1 MTGTLDRDPTATSDL
16 LAATLRATRRRD
28 RRRRV
33 AVLSVLGVLAAGLL
47 VASVALGGS
56 VTIPVREIPA
66 ALLGQADPLTQFV
79 ILDKRLPRAVV
90 ALLVGALLGLSGVI
104 YQRLIG
110 NPLATPDIIGITSGA
125 GVGAVGVLV
134 LGGAGLAVSGG
145 AIIGAVAAAGLVF
158 LLSWRGGTA
167 TYRLVLVGIGVGACG
182 AAIISYL
189 LTYADAMQTTRAM
202 RWLIGS
208 LSAVTGGDVLPLALT
223 LLLGGVLVAVLTP
236 DLDALGLGDG
246 LAAGLGT
253 RVDRVR
259 VAVVLLGA
267 VLAAVATAAVG
278 PLGFVALVAG
288 PIAARLVPTA
298 GPFAAALVGAVLVA
312 AADLIAQSAP
322 GISPVPTGVITGLVG
337 APVLIYLLISK
348 GARR

>member
-1 MTGTLDRDPTATSDL
+1 MTMTPELERNAAIELLTA
-16 LAATLRATRRRD
+16 ALRATRRRE
-28 RRRRV
+28 RRRR
-33 AVLSVLGVLAAGLL
+33 AMVLTVLGGLALGLL
-47 VASVALGGS
+47 VASVAFGGS
-56 VTIPVREIPA
+56 VPIPA
-66 ALLGQADPLTQFV
+66 PEMVTALVGQGDPLTRFV
-79 ILDKRLPRAVV
+79 ILDRRLPRAVV
-90 ALLVGALLGLSGVI
+90 ALLVGALFGLSGVI

-125 GVGAVGVLV
+125 SVGAVGVVV

-145 AIIGAVAAAGLVF
+145 AILGAVAAATLVF
-158 LLSWRGGTA
+158 LLSWQGGSA

-182 AAIISYL
+182 AAITSYL

-208 LSAVTGGDVLPLALT
+208 LSAVTGGDVLPLVLT
-223 LLLGGVLVAVLTP
+223 LLLGGALVAALTA

-253 RVDRVR
+253 RVQLIRIV
-259 VAVVLLGA
+259 VVLLGA

-278 PLGFVALVAG
+278 PIGFVALVAG
-288 PIAARLVPTA
+288 PIAARLLPTA
-298 GPFAAALVGAVLVA
+298 GPFAAALIGAVIVA

-322 GISPVPTGVITGLVG
+322 VISPVPTGVITGLVG